1 MKVWKLLSR
10 VQLFATPWTYT
21 VHEILQAR
29 ILEYTGALLF
39 SRRSSQPRNQTGV
52 WVIREA
58 LLDIYFLQ
66 PCSKSWDGLGIY
78 ILKGLVLK
86 SLIKP
91 QLRTNWWLICQV
103 MCKVFTKV
111 KDLEIA
117 YDLPGHQAGKI
128 LPCLT
133 LRCPKAGPEI
143 RIPMQ
148 VTDSGEERNTGRGRR
163 GDSGK
168 EDSQ

>member
-1 MKVWKLLSR
+1 MD
-10 VQLFATPWTYT
+10 YT
-21 VHEILQAR
+21 VCGILQAK
-29 ILEYTGALLF
+29 ILEYTGALPF

-52 WVIREA
+52 SCIAGGFFTNWAIREA
-58 LLDIYFLQ
+58 LLDIYFLWLR
-66 PCSKSWDGLGIY
+66 CKSWDRLGIY

-91 QLRTNWWLICQV
+91 QLKTNWWPICQV

-111 KDLEIA
+111 KDLEIP
-117 YDLPGHQAGKI
+117 YDLGHQAGKI
-128 LPCLT
+128 FPCLT

-143 RIPMQ
+143 MIPVQ
-148 VTDSGEERNTGRGRR
+148 VTDSGEERKTGRGRK
-163 GDSGK
+163 GDSEK